1 MRLGSM
7 LGKMW
12 ARIWAGVVQ
21 DLPPSIEA
29 CESCREVDCTE
40 AMWRTCAQRLATEA
54 VLLHGVDALAPLV
67 GKSAELPE
75 VDDATPE
82 ATPDEGEVLEMPP
95 RRRRLSPC

>member
-1 MRLGSM
+1 MRLSR
-7 LGKMW
+7 LIGKAW

-40 AMWRTCAQRLATEA
+40 QMWRTCAQRLATEA
-54 VLLHGVDALAPLV
+54 VLLHGVDALAPSV
-67 GKSAELPE
+67 AKSAELPG
-75 VDDATPE
+75 VDATPE
-82 ATPDEGEVLEMPP
+82 AIPEEMDEVLRIPP

>member
-1 MRLGSM
+1 MRFGSLLGN
-7 LGKMW
+7 MW

-40 AMWRTCAQRLATEA
+40 AMWRTCARRLATEA
-54 VLLHGVDALAPLV
+54 VLLHGVDALAPTV
-67 GKSAELPE
+67 GRSAELPGI
-75 VDDATPE
+75 DATPE
-82 ATPDEGEVLEMPP
+82 AIPDEGEVLPIPP